1 MRVLILNGSPAG
13 ENSITLQTMRYIQK
27 LYPKREYHELHVAQ
41 KIRMF
46 ETDFSSAREE
56 LVAADLVVFCYP
68 VYTFLAPAQL
78 HCFIELMKE
87 SGVDFHGKYATQVT
101 TSKHFYDVTAH
112 EYVRENCLD
121 MGFRVIRGL
130 SADMED
136 LLHPKGQKDAR
147 AFFHHVLWSI
157 RQDTLG
163 EGTAKEN
170 VSVPVN
176 PEKTVQPTEGKIKD
190 ESRESACGKDES
202 RESAGR
208 KDESRESACGKDKR
222 KKIVVVADVAEGNDV
237 LPKMIREFENAS
249 PYPVSVV
256 NIREFPFAGG
266 CLGCFHCAAD
276 GTCIYKDRFDDFLR
290 EKIQKADACVYA
302 FTIKDHSMGQRF
314 KLFDDRQFCNGH
326 RTVTMGKPV
335 GYLIDGDYASEPN
348 LRTLIEARA
357 QVGGNYFAGVAC
369 MAENKSGNGN
379 AEQEPEL
386 VNGDQGTV
394 GQVAAEKDDVLA
406 NLRPD
411 VSGEI
416 WRLAA
421 ELAYCM
427 RYHYNQPADF
437 YGVGGMK
444 IFRDLIYQMQGMMRE
459 DHRFYKE
466 HGFYDFPQ
474 KRKGTILG
482 MYLVGAMIN
491 HPTLSKKIG
500 GNMTKGMLMPY
511 KSVIDKAGLRG
522 KRS

>member
-13 ENSITLQTMRYIQK
+13 ENSITLQTMHYIQK
-27 LYPKREYHELHVAQ
+27 FYPKREYRELHVAQ

-56 LVAADLVVFCYP
+56 LIAADLVVFCYP

-78 HCFIELMKE
+78 HRFIELMKE
-87 SGVDFHGKYATQVT
+87 SGIDFHGKYATQVT

-147 AFFHHVLWSI
+147 AFFHHVLGSMK
-157 RQDTLG
+157 QGDFG
-163 EGTAKEN
+163 EGIIKGET
-170 VSVPVN
+170 P
-176 PEKTVQPTEGKIKD
+176 KD
-190 ESRESACGKDES
+190 ES
-202 RESAGR
+202 
-208 KDESRESACGKDKR
+208 
-222 KKIVVVADVAEGNDV
+222 KKIVVVADVTEENEV
-237 LPKMIREFENAS
+237 LPVMIREFEKAS

-290 EKIQKADACVYA
+290 EKIQTADACVYA
-302 FTIKDHSMGQRF
+302 FTVKDHSMGQRF

-369 MAENKSGNGN
+369 MTADKAAGAMS
-379 AEQEPEL
+379 EQDVTLEKA
-386 VNGDQGTV
+386 DGTS
-394 GQVAAEKDDVLA
+394 AT
-406 NLRPD
+406 LRPD
-411 VSGEI
+411 VSKEI
-416 WRLAA
+416 VRLAA
-421 ELAYCM
+421 ELAYCV
-427 RYHYNQPADF
+427 RHHYNQPADF

-474 KRKGTILG
+474 KHVGKILG

-491 HPTLSKKIG
+491 NPALAKKLD
-500 GNMTKGMLMPY
+500 GNVTNGMLMAY
-511 KSVIDKAGLRG
+511 KRVIDKAQPKKASKSRA
-522 KRS
+522 